1 MLAYNVFWETECILL
16 RSGERH
22 IEFGKKES
30 PWVRGRKCGRRAPVR
45 LMDDPGRRG
54 RETNC
59 LTFVLVRSCII
70 KVMNNRRFRK
80 KFVNTINLS
89 LATHNVSP
97 IHRRRIP
104 VSSRNTLFIFKRVLQ
119 KILATCVFLIGKA
132 MLKTEKKKTRISSK
146 SPLAPSRHRT
156 KSITLH
162 EEQLKPYF
170 STCDE
175 GIEV

>member
-1 MLAYNVFWETECILL
+1 M
-16 RSGERH
+16 
-22 IEFGKKES
+22 
-30 PWVRGRKCGRRAPVR
+30 RGRKCGRRTPVR

-54 RETNC
+54 RETK
-59 LTFVLVRSCII
+59 LSYVRSCII